1 MTHLSDEQF
10 EDVLAGS
17 APEPDH
23 LAQCELCKAQLVE
36 RRALRSR
43 LRSVFAT
50 VHASADLVER
60 IRSNVQR
67 STTISESTAIRPTKP
82 RILQFSRWAIPLA
95 AAAAV
100 VLIAIPGFLFLTRPE
115 PAMAAHAELYRIH
128 QHSLSPHTE
137 LYSDAD
143 PESLAGFLKDKLGF
157 KPAFP
162 PRLGAGMS
170 LRGCCITHFRDKPVG
185 SYVVDTPQGV
195 ISIIVVTETPDS
207 LGMKEALRRGNHT
220 YMAGS
225 FAKCNMV
232 TSELGGYTYCA
243 VGEVPRELLA
253 DLLEQLVW

>member
-1 MTHLSDEQF
+1 MTHLSNEQL
-10 EDVLAGS
+10 EDILQGS
-17 APEPDH
+17 ASEPDH
-23 LAQCELCKAQLVE
+23 LAQCELCKAQLAE
-36 RRALRSR
+36 RRAMRSR
-43 LRSVFAT
+43 LRSAFAT
-50 VHASADLVER
+50 VHASADLLER
-60 IRSNVQR
+60 IRSKARRPN
-67 STTISESTAIRPTKP
+67 TIPESTAIRPAKP
-82 RILQFSRWAIPLA
+82 RILQFSRWAIPLTA
-95 AAAAV
+95 VAAAV
-100 VLIAIPGFLFLTRPE
+100 LIGIPALLFLGRPE

-143 PESLAGFLKDKLGF
+143 PESLAGFLKNELGF

-162 PRLGAGMS
+162 PRLGAGIS

-185 SYVVDTPQGV
+185 SYVVDTPRGV
-195 ISIIVVTETPDS
+195 ISIIVVTETPES
-207 LGMKEALRRGNHT
+207 LGMKEAFHRGDHT

-243 VGEVPRELLA
+243 VGEVPRELLV